1 MKTTSQKGS
10 SKLGV
15 LFALLLIISIA
26 LNVMFM
32 CGCDIFKVG
41 VGTKDAGAN
50 SPSAPSVEATYL
62 REIAG
67 TLKIS
72 ATPDKT
78 PGDIAFDIQQ
88 RLSKSVKYAGTVLA
102 PEAFAKACSA
112 VRIAEDQIT
121 FKSYHEFISKI
132 AGKKLIILE

>member
-26 LNVMFM
+26 LNVMFIS
-32 CGCDIFKVG
+32 GHDIFKLSG
-41 VGTKDAGAN
+41 VTKTTGMTPA
-50 SPSAPSVEATYL
+50 SVPSAEATYL

-67 TLKIS
+67 TLKIGE
-72 ATPDKT
+72 TPEKT
-78 PGDIAFDIQQ
+78 SGDIAFDIQQ
-88 RLSKSVKYAGTVLA
+88 RLSKSMTYKGTVLS

-112 VRIAEDQIT
+112 IRIAEDQEV
-121 FKSYHEFISKI
+121 FKSYHEFVGKVV
-132 AGKKLIILE
+132 GKKLIILE

>member
-26 LNVMFM
+26 LNVMFIS
-32 CGCDIFKVG
+32 GHDIFKLG
-41 VGTKDAGAN
+41 GTTKATGTPP
-50 SPSAPSVEATYL
+50 PSAPSAEAMYL

-67 TLKIS
+67 ALKIDETS
-72 ATPDKT
+72 EKT

-102 PEAFAKACSA
+102 PEAFAKANSA
-112 VRIAEDQIT
+112 IRIAKDQET
-121 FKSYHEFISKI
+121 FKSYHDFISKV
-132 AGKKLIILE
+132 AGKKLIVLE